1 MKSKLTLSIDSELM
15 NEINQKA
22 KLNKKINL
30 SKMVENFLISQF
42 KTSVTKS
49 NGIVGSMRGIL
60 KETPETLN
68 WKKDKEERLSSKHL
82 HG

>member
-60 KETPETLN
+60 KETPETL
-68 WKKDKEERLSSKHL
+68 KTPKTPKI
-82 HG
+82 